1 MASIAKA
8 TLDQRS
14 IQNWTGTGPVV
25 DGELPCKREHG
36 IVAVIASSSND
47 ELRMKYLK

>member
-1 MASIAKA
+1 MASDAKA
-8 TLDQRS
+8 VLDLRS
-14 IQNWTGTGPVV
+14 IQNWTGIGLVV

-36 IVAVIASSSND
+36 INAVIASSSND